1 MKTNPLLLLTTAL
14 LFSGAS
20 LRADHNLCGGADDD
34 QIIELPFINHGN
46 ADDHSRQTANSAQP
60 LCGGMDD
67 DQLRPPPP
75 PPRGPQNP
83 AIAKLDQLDEA
94 SIIAILIGMLH
105 GNDGDDTL
113 HDFAMWAALTGD
125 SMNGGNLWGDNGT
138 DSLWTDM
145 STTVLTAPTSAPF
158 TALGICGGNGND
170 SITGDGGADFL
181 PRLQHAVQLIY
192 GETGSDSIN
201 GDEGADLRPMGVA
214 ADDVNG
220 DGLYGGNGADT
231 LVRKLARFVRGVS
244 GFTCDPLDEDSLTG
258 DAGDDIIRPSNRMVR
273 LQQVAFS
280 LGARSDVSYLSAVIL
295 SGLWGGGGT
304 DEIVG
309 GDGSDF

>member
-20 LRADHNLCGGADDD
+20 LQANDNLCGGADDD
-34 QIIELPFINHGN
+34 QIIELPFINQGN
-46 ADDHSRQTANSAQP
+46 ADEYSRQSANAAQP
-60 LCGGMDD
+60 PV
-67 DQLRPPPP
+67 LRGLTTDPLGLPPPP
-75 PPRGPQNP
+75 SGPHNP

-113 HDFAMWAALTGD
+113 HDFAIWSALTSD
-125 SMNGGNLWGDNGT
+125 SLIDGNLWGDNGT
-138 DSLWTDM
+138 DS
-145 STTVLTAPTSAPF
+145 VLAS
-158 TALGICGGNGND
+158 ICGGNGND
-170 SITGDGGADFL
+170 SITGDGGDDFL
-181 PRLQHAVQLIY
+181 PRLRHAVVLIY
-192 GETGSDSIN
+192 GEGGADSLYGGS
-201 GDEGADLRPMGVA
+201 GADLRPMGVA
-214 ADDVNG
+214 AGDVNG
-220 DGLYGGNGADT
+220 DGLYGGSGADT
-231 LVRKLARFVRGVS
+231 LVRKLASFVVGNTGADR
-244 GFTCDPLDEDSLTG
+244 FTCDPLDEDSITG
-258 DAGDDIIRPSNRMVR
+258 DLGNDTFRPSNRMAR

-280 LGARSDVSYLSAVIL
+280 LGARSDVRYLSYVVV

>member
-20 LRADHNLCGGADDD
+20 LRADDNLCGGADDD

-113 HDFAMWAALTGD
+113 HDYAMWAALTGN

-145 STTVLTAPTSAPF
+145 STTVLTTPTSAPF

-170 SITGDGGADFL
+170 SITGDSSADFL

-192 GETGSDSIN
+192 GETGSDS
-201 GDEGADLRPMGVA
+201 
-214 ADDVNG
+214 
-220 DGLYGGNGADT
+220 LYGGNGADT
-231 LVRKLARFVRGVS
+231 LVRKLARFVRGADS
-244 GFTCDPLDEDSLTG
+244 FTCDPLDEDSLTG

-280 LGARSDVSYLSAVIL
+280 LGARNDVSYLSAVII

-309 GDGSDF
+309 GGDADF

>member
-20 LRADHNLCGGADDD
+20 LQANDNLCGGADDD

-46 ADDHSRQTANSAQP
+46 AEEHSRHSANPAQP
-60 LCGGMDD
+60 PVLQGMISDPLGMTAAPGKPA
-67 DQLRPPPP
+67 QPPVLQGLVTDPLGLPSPP
-75 PPRGPQNP
+75 SGPQNP

-113 HDFAMWAALTGD
+113 QDFAMWSALTGD
-125 SMNGGNLWGDNGT
+125 SLNGGNLWGDNGT

-170 SITGDGGADFL
+170 SITGDGGDDFL
-181 PRLQHAVQLIY
+181 PRLRHAVLLIY
-192 GETGSDSIN
+192 GEG
-201 GDEGADLRPMGVA
+201 GADS
-214 ADDVNG
+214 
-220 DGLYGGNGADT
+220 LYGGSGADT
-231 LVRKLARFVRGVS
+231 LVRRLAHFVAADR
-244 GFTCDPLDEDSLTG
+244 FTCDPLDEDSITG
-258 DAGDDIIRPSNRMVR
+258 DSGTDTFRPSNRMAR

-280 LGARSDVSYLSAVIL
+280 LGVRSDVVYLSNVVV
-295 SGLWGGGGT
+295 SGFWGGGGT

-309 GDGSDF
+309 GDGADF

>member
-20 LRADHNLCGGADDD
+20 LQANDTPNGAVPVIIINPTPICGGADDD
-34 QIIELPFINHGN
+34 QN
-46 ADDHSRQTANSAQP
+46 TANPEWVP

-67 DQLRPPPP
+67 DQLRIPPPP
-75 PPRGPQNP
+75 PSGPQNP

-113 HDFAMWAALTGD
+113 HDFAMWSALTGD

-181 PRLQHAVQLIY
+181 PRLRHAVKLIY
-192 GETGSDSIN
+192 GEG
-201 GDEGADLRPMGVA
+201 GADS
-214 ADDVNG
+214 
-220 DGLYGGNGADT
+220 LYGNNGADT
-231 LVRKLARFVRGVS
+231 LVRRLAHFVAADR
-244 GFTCDPLDEDSLTG
+244 FTCDPLDEDSLTG
-258 DAGDDIIRPSNRMVR
+258 DAGDDIIRPSNRMAR

-280 LGARSDVSYLSAVIL
+280 LGVRSDVVYLSNVVV
-295 SGLWGGGGT
+295 SGFWGGGGT

-309 GDGSDF
+309 GDGADF